1 MCRCSSTA
9 RSGVTCRCL
18 SGSSRRRSRS
28 SVDRARSVA
37 STWAR
42 PLGYELFHRNALG
55 EVARLVHVEAAVLG
69 DPVGEELQRHAE
81 DEGTQDLRC
90 LGDGEHDAGHPVGS
104 LVVLAGYR
112 YNVRPPGDGFL
123 DVGERLLPY
132 QALAEDSH
140 DRAVL
145 VHEGYGAVFHLA
157 GRVAL
162 GGEVGDL
169 LELQCS
175 FERHRVRRATPEE
188 ERAPRLLEDAGG
200 LLYPT
205 LHKPKRFLHFL
216 RRPAQVAP
224 EFQELLLRH
233 CFFRPR
239 QFQGEQIQGGDLG
252 EEGLGGG
259 HTYLRPCPGEQDRF
273 GLPRYKRALCVGDRE
288 HASTEIPRRLHRR
301 QGVGRLPALGDVD
314 EQRPL
319 ISYGLGVA
327 VLARHGDLHGDT
339 GEAFD
344 GVLAEQA
351 RVVGRAAGDDREPLH
366 VREVELYLREVHG
379 AIGVEASGEG
389 IPQGGGLLVDLL
401 EHVVLKYAE
410 LDGFGVPV
418 DLEGRPSN
426 RFSFERENSYGGACN
441 LHDLTVQHDQKLA
454 GLLEQG
460 LDRAR
465 EEVLAYPQAHD
476 ERALVPGCHH
486 GPRLA
491 RAYCR
496 YRERAPEALQGPGER
511 LAQRCALLHA
521 LGEQVRYDLRVRLGL
536 EGAAAPLE
544 LLFELREVLDDA
556 VVHPRHRPAVPELRV
571 GVHLVGAPVR
581 RPAGVPHPGPRPGEV
596 AVAFGDGRGQP
607 VQMPAFFDPL
617 YPPGDRQPQPR
628 RVVAPVLQ
636 VPQAL
641 HENLEAPLFANVTN
655 YAAHGHTSLLD
666 ESRTGHA
673 GRVRVEKE
681 LRALTAFCPRRRRR
695 DLSPP

>member
-28 SVDRARSVA
+28 SVDWARSVA

-132 QALAEDSH
+132 Q
-140 DRAVL
+140 
-145 VHEGYGAVFHLA
+145 
-157 GRVAL
+157 AL

-259 HTYLRPCPGEQDRF
+259 HTYLRPRPGEQDRV

-301 QGVGRLPALGDVD
+301 QGVGRLPALGDGD
-314 EQRPL
+314 DQRPL
-319 ISYGLGVA
+319 VSYEVGVA

-344 GVLAEQA
+344 GVLAEKA

-426 RFSFERENSYGGACN
+426 RFAFEREDSYGGACN
-441 LHDLTVQHDQKLA
+441 LHDLTVLHDQKLA

-465 EEVLAYPQAHD
+465 EEVLAFPQAHD
-476 ERALVPGCHH
+476 ERALVPGRHH

-496 YRERAPEALQGPGER
+496 HRERAPEALQGPGER
-511 LAQRCALLHA
+511 LAQRLCPTPALARERLP
-521 LGEQVRYDLRVRLGL
+521 LRSATAWASLSRCPACLI
-536 EGAAAPLE
+536 ASI
-544 LLFELREVLDDA
+544 
-556 VVHPRHRPAVPELRV
+556 RPETCSAS
-571 GVHLVGAPVR
+571 
-581 RPAGVPHPGPRPGEV
+581 PAE
-596 AVAFGDGRGQP
+596 
-607 VQMPAFFDPL
+607 
-617 YPPGDRQPQPR
+617 
-628 RVVAPVLQ
+628 
-636 VPQAL
+636 
-641 HENLEAPLFANVTN
+641 
-655 YAAHGHTSLLD
+655 
-666 ESRTGHA
+666 
-673 GRVRVEKE
+673 
-681 LRALTAFCPRRRRR
+681 
-695 DLSPP
+695 